1 MPFFSTRDEGSADL
15 GSFVAVAEEL
25 TPLLHE
31 VVLPLFLE
39 TCSIILSKSV
49 LELIM
54 AFFGTSAGRRAVMGS
69 HADHGNRLEEVSD
82 LTS

>member
-1 MPFFSTRDEGSADL
+1 MPFFFKRDEGSADV
-15 GSFVAVAEEL
+15 GSFIAFAEEL

-39 TCSIILSKSV
+39 TCPVILSKSV

-54 AFFGTSAGRRAVMGS
+54 AFFGISAGRRAVMGS
-69 HADHGNRLEEVSD
+69 HADHGNRLEELSEV
-82 LTS
+82 TF